1 MNAKDKK
8 RRIEME
14 KIFDLNNPVWKF
26 IGNLW
31 DFFVLSVLTVLCSL
45 PVVTAGAA
53 LTALYYVTL
62 KMASDEEGKVV
73 PQFWQAFRGNLRQ
86 VTPAWI
92 LLLLIG
98 AVLGIDFLYGLTG
111 GTNFASAMLIVSGI
125 CLVLY
130 GCVLL
135 MSLVLFARVR
145 NTTRNILMM
154 AGAMAVRNFL
164 PAFSAFLVM
173 LAFVLVGLFVF
184 WPVLLVTPGLPAY
197 LSSRLYNR
205 ILQKY
210 GFSLDLV
217 DEEEDSSFSN

>member
-1 MNAKDKK
+1 
-8 RRIEME
+8 ME

-135 MSLVLFARVR
+135 MSPLCQSPEYDEKYPDDGRSNGRTQFPSGLLR
-145 NTTRNILMM
+145 I
-154 AGAMAVRNFL
+154 
-164 PAFSAFLVM
+164 PCY
-173 LAFVLVGLFVF
+173 VGLCPGGPFCF
-184 WPVLLVTPGLPAY
+184 LAGPSCDAGTAGLSFFPPV
-197 LSSRLYNR
+197 
-205 ILQKY
+205 
-210 GFSLDLV
+210 
-217 DEEEDSSFSN
+217 